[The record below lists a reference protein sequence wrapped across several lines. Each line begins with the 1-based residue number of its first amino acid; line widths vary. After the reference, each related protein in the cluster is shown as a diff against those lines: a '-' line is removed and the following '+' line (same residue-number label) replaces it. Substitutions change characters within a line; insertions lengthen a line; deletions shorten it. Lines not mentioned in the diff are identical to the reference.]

1 MESGEGATN
10 ESRECTLLAS
20 YSSFFLSTLFP
31 LFDEVCF
38 VSVPLV
44 YTRRDG
50 FRDGLEQGWIVE
62 ERFEKGEFDNFR
74 SYIWYALIELSFFLS
89 IERERKG
96 KKGSDWVLLDGDE
109 RSSFWKRNVKLEEM
123 VRKNRDGNDYTGFED
138 GPKVLKSFGFRE
150 NFRDGQKPRKLGLTH
165 SKLLRFAALPRLSSF
180 PCPSRFG

>member
-1 MESGEGATN
+1 MKAANVRS
-10 ESRECTLLAS
+10 L
-20 YSSFFLSTLFP
+20 SSFFLSTLFP

-50 FRDGLEQGWIVE
+50 FRDGFEQGWIVE

-96 KKGSDWVLLDGDE
+96 KNDPIGSFSMEIFFLEKECKV
-109 RSSFWKRNVKLEEM
+109 RRN
-123 VRKNRDGNDYTGFED
+123 G
-138 GPKVLKSFGFRE
+138 
-150 NFRDGQKPRKLGLTH
+150 
-165 SKLLRFAALPRLSSF
+165 
-180 PCPSRFG
+180 